1 MLGWEKCQPSAN
13 LETTLPMRIVVI
25 GGGPGGLYFSLLTK
39 KARPDWRVEVF
50 EQNGAK
56 DTFGFGVVF
65 SDETLD
71 EFLSHDPPSYGS
83 IRNRMAYW
91 DDIVVRYK
99 GREVRCA
106 GHGFAGCSRVA
117 LLRVL
122 QQRCAALGVAM
133 RFNSRIDVQDLQTR
147 FKDADLI
154 VAADGINSAVRECF
168 KAQFRPQTAHCRNK
182 FSWMGS
188 TRPLDAFHYFFRE
201 TEHGIVIAHTYQYEP
216 GRSTWVMEMG
226 EACWRGL
233 GLDACTEAASA
244 ERIEELFR
252 EELEG
257 HPLLINHSLWR
268 NFPRVS
274 CANWHFGKLVLLGD
288 AKASAHYSVGSGTK
302 LAMECAIA
310 LSEAVVAHGE
320 SSLDDAFNAY
330 EEARRTQVEITQHNA
345 DVSLRWFEHVERSW
359 DMQPM
364 QFATT
369 VLARAKSITYDNLAL
384 RDPSFIA
391 RANAEFLQTHFEE
404 TGYDCRKLKPA
415 PMFTPIR
422 LRGMELANRV
432 VVSPMAQYSAV
443 DGVPTDWH
451 FVHYGSRALGGAA
464 LMFVEMTCPS
474 PEARITTG
482 CTGLWNDEQERALGR
497 IVDFVHGNGGARIC
511 LQLGHAGR
519 KGSTQLGWQEMD
531 HPMPAGNW
539 PLVSAS
545 DNPYMEGVSQRPA
558 ALTRPQMDIVRDQ
571 FAAAS
576 ERAER
581 AGFDMLELHCAHGYL
596 LASFLSP
603 LTNLRSDAYGGGIDN
618 RMRYPLEVF
627 AAMREVWPSG
637 KPMSVR
643 ISACDWKE
651 GGISEADTVAIAK
664 AFAEAGCD
672 LIDVSAGQTVPD
684 QAPVYGRMFQTPFAE
699 AIRNVTNIKTLAVG
713 NITSAEQV
721 NTIIAC
727 RRADLAALARPHLT
741 NPYFTHQAAAWY
753 GAQVADW
760 PKQYLPGR
768 DQLYREAE
776 KEREKLRELQIKAK
790 PSSHGVGGRAT

>member
-1 MLGWEKCQPSAN
+1 
-13 LETTLPMRIVVI
+13 MRIAVI

-39 KARPDWRVEVF
+39 KARPDWRIEVF
-50 EQNGAK
+50 EQNGAE

-71 EFLSHDPPSYGS
+71 EFLGQDPPSYRN
-83 IRNRMAYW
+83 IRNCMAYW

-99 GREVRCA
+99 GREIRCA

-117 LLRVL
+117 LLRLL
-122 QQRCAALGVAM
+122 QERCAALGVQM
-133 RFNSRIDVQDLQTR
+133 RFNSQIDAEDLQTR

-154 VAADGINSAVRECF
+154 VAADGVNSAVRERF
-168 KAQFRPQTAHCRNK
+168 KAQFKPQVAHCRNK

-201 TEHGIVIAHTYQYEP
+201 TQHGIVIAHTYQYEP
-216 GRSTWVMEMG
+216 GRSTWVIEMG
-226 EACWRGL
+226 EDCWRGL
-233 GLDACTEAASA
+233 GLDAGSEAASA
-244 ERIEELFR
+244 KRIEGLFA

-257 HPLLINHSLWR
+257 HPLLINRSLWR
-268 NFPRVS
+268 NFPRIA
-274 CANWHFGKLVLLGD
+274 CANWHFGNLVLLGD

-310 LSEAVVAHGE
+310 LSEAVVAQGE
-320 SSLDDAFNAY
+320 ADLAKAFATYDA
-330 EEARRTQVEITQHNA
+330 ARRTQVEITQHNA

-359 DMQPM
+359 DMPPM

-369 VLARAKSITYDNLAL
+369 VLSRAKSITYDNLKL
-384 RDPSFIA
+384 RDPSFVE
-391 RANAEFLQTHFEE
+391 RADTEFYQTHFEQ
-404 TGYDCRKLKPA
+404 TGYDCRKLRPS

-422 LRGMELANRV
+422 LRSMELGNRV
-432 VVSPMAQYSAV
+432 AVSPMAQYSAL
-443 DGVPTDWH
+443 DGLPTDWH

-464 LMFVEMTCPS
+464 LMFVEMTCPA

-482 CTGLWNDEQERALGR
+482 CTGLWNDAQERAFRR
-497 IVDFVHGNGGARIC
+497 IVDFVHGNSGARIC

-519 KGSTQLGWQEMD
+519 KGSTQLGWQDLD
-531 HPMPAGNW
+531 HPMPSGNW

-545 DNPYMEGVSQRPA
+545 DNPYFEGVSQRPA
-558 ALTRPQMDIVRDQ
+558 ALARPQMDAIRDR
-571 FAAAS
+571 FTAS
-576 ERAER
+576 AERAER

-603 LTNLRSDAYGGGIDN
+603 LTNLRSDEYGGGIDN
-618 RMRYPLEVF
+618 RLRYPLEVF
-627 AAMREVWPSG
+627 AAMREVWPND

-643 ISACDWKE
+643 ISASDWKE

-672 LIDVSAGQTVPD
+672 LIDVSTGQTVPD

-699 AIRNVTNIKTLAVG
+699 AIRNLTNIKTLAVG

-727 RRADLAALARPHLT
+727 RRADLVALARPHLT
-741 NPYFTHQAAAWY
+741 NPYFTRQAAAWY
-753 GAQVADW
+753 GAEVTDW
-760 PKQYLPGR
+760 QKQYLPGR

-776 KEREKLRELQIKAK
+776 KEREKLLDLQRKAK
-790 PSSHGVGGRAT
+790 PGFHGVGERTT

>member
-1 MLGWEKCQPSAN
+1 
-13 LETTLPMRIVVI
+13 MRIAVI

-39 KARPDWRVEVF
+39 KARPDWRIEVF
-50 EQNGAK
+50 EQNGAE

-71 EFLSHDPPSYGS
+71 EFLGQDPPSYRN
-83 IRNRMAYW
+83 IRNCMAYW

-99 GREVRCA
+99 GREIRCA

-117 LLRVL
+117 LLRLL
-122 QQRCAALGVAM
+122 QERCAALGVQM
-133 RFNSRIDVQDLQTR
+133 RFNSQIDAEDLQTR

-154 VAADGINSAVRECF
+154 VAADGVNSSVRERF
-168 KAQFRPQTAHCRNK
+168 KAQFKPQVAHCRNK

-201 TEHGIVIAHTYQYEP
+201 TQHGIVIAHTYQYEP
-216 GRSTWVMEMG
+216 GRSTWVIEMG
-226 EACWRGL
+226 EDCWRGL
-233 GLDACTEAASA
+233 GLDACSEAASA
-244 ERIEELFR
+244 KRIEGLFA

-257 HPLLINHSLWR
+257 HPLLINRSLWR
-268 NFPRVS
+268 NFPRIA
-274 CANWHFGKLVLLGD
+274 CANWHFGNLVLLGD

-310 LSEAVVAHGE
+310 LSEAVVAQGE
-320 SSLDDAFNAY
+320 ADLAAAFATYDA
-330 EEARRTQVEITQHNA
+330 ARRTQVEITQHNA

-359 DMQPM
+359 DMPPM

-369 VLARAKSITYDNLAL
+369 VLSRAKSITYDNLKL
-384 RDPSFIA
+384 RDPGFVE
-391 RANAEFLQTHFEE
+391 RADTEFYQTHFEQ
-404 TGYDCRKLKPA
+404 TGYDCRKLRPS
-415 PMFTPIR
+415 PMFTPIW
-422 LRGMELANRV
+422 LRSMELGNRV
-432 VVSPMAQYSAV
+432 VVSPMAQYSAL

-464 LMFVEMTCPS
+464 LMFVEMTCPA

-482 CTGLWNDEQERALGR
+482 CTGLWNDAQERAFRR
-497 IVDFVHGNGGARIC
+497 IVDFVHGNSGARIC

-519 KGSTQLGWQEMD
+519 KGSTQLGWQDMD
-531 HPMPAGNW
+531 HPMPSGNW

-545 DNPYMEGVSQRPA
+545 DNPYFEGVSQRPA
-558 ALTRPQMDIVRDQ
+558 ALARPQMDAIRDQ
-571 FAAAS
+571 FTAS
-576 ERAER
+576 AERAER

-603 LTNLRSDAYGGGIDN
+603 LTNLRSDEYGGGIDN
-618 RMRYPLEVF
+618 RLRYPLEVF

-643 ISACDWKE
+643 ISASDWKE
-651 GGISEADTVAIAK
+651 GGISEADTVAIAR

-684 QAPVYGRMFQTPFAE
+684 QAPIYGRMFQTPFAE
-699 AIRNVTNIKTLAVG
+699 AIRNLTDIKTLAVG

-727 RRADLAALARPHLT
+727 RRADLVALARPHLT
-741 NPYFTHQAAAWY
+741 NPYFTRQAAAWY
-753 GAQVADW
+753 GAEVTNWQ
-760 PKQYLPGR
+760 KQYLPGR

-776 KEREKLRELQIKAK
+776 KEREKLLDLQRKAK
-790 PSSHGVGGRAT
+790 PGFHGVGARTT

>member
-1 MLGWEKCQPSAN
+1 
-13 LETTLPMRIVVI
+13 MRIVVI

-233 GLDACTEAASA
+233 GLDTCTEAASA

-451 FVHYGSRALGGAA
+451 FVHYGSRALGGTA

-497 IVDFVHGNGGARIC
+497 IVDFVHGNSGARIC

-684 QAPVYGRMFQTPFAE
+684 QAPIYGRMFQTPFAE

>member
-1 MLGWEKCQPSAN
+1 
-13 LETTLPMRIVVI
+13 MRIAVI

-39 KARPDWRVEVF
+39 KARPDWRIEVF
-50 EQNGAK
+50 EQNGAE

-71 EFLSHDPPSYGS
+71 EFLGQDPPSYRN
-83 IRNRMAYW
+83 IRNCMAYW

-99 GREVRCA
+99 GREIRCA

-117 LLRVL
+117 LLRLL
-122 QQRCAALGVAM
+122 QERCAALGVQM
-133 RFNSRIDVQDLQTR
+133 RFNSQIDAEDLQTR

-154 VAADGINSAVRECF
+154 VAADGVNSSVRERF
-168 KAQFRPQTAHCRNK
+168 KAQFKPQVAHCRNK

-216 GRSTWVMEMG
+216 GRSTWVIEMG

-233 GLDACTEAASA
+233 GLDACSEAASA
-244 ERIEELFR
+244 KRIEALFA

-257 HPLLINHSLWR
+257 HPLLINRSLWR
-268 NFPRVS
+268 NFPRIA

-310 LSEAVVAHGE
+310 LSEAVVAQGE
-320 SSLDDAFNAY
+320 ADLAAAFAAY
-330 EEARRTQVEITQHNA
+330 DQARRTQVEITQHNA

-359 DMQPM
+359 DMPPM

-369 VLARAKSITYDNLAL
+369 VLSRAKSITYDNLKL
-384 RDPSFIA
+384 RDPGFVE
-391 RANAEFLQTHFEE
+391 RADTEFYQTHFEQ
-404 TGYDCRKLKPA
+404 TGYDCRKLRPS

-422 LRGMELANRV
+422 LRSMELGNRV
-432 VVSPMAQYSAV
+432 AVSPMAQYSAL
-443 DGVPTDWH
+443 DGLPTDWH

-464 LMFVEMTCPS
+464 LMFVEMTCPA

-482 CTGLWNDEQERALGR
+482 CTGLWNDAQERAFRR
-497 IVDFVHGNGGARIC
+497 IVDFVHGNSGARIC

-519 KGSTQLGWQEMD
+519 KGSTQLGWQDMD
-531 HPMPAGNW
+531 HPMPSGNW

-545 DNPYMEGVSQRPA
+545 DNPYFEGVSQRPA
-558 ALTRPQMDIVRDQ
+558 VLTRPQMDAIRDQ
-571 FAAAS
+571 FTAS
-576 ERAER
+576 AERAER

-603 LTNLRSDAYGGGIDN
+603 LTNLRSDEYGGGIDN
-618 RMRYPLEVF
+618 RLRYPLEVF
-627 AAMREVWPSG
+627 AAMREVWPND

-643 ISACDWKE
+643 ISASDWKE

-699 AIRNVTNIKTLAVG
+699 AIRNLTNIKTLAVG

-727 RRADLAALARPHLT
+727 RRADLVALARPHLT
-741 NPYFTHQAAAWY
+741 NPYFTRQAAAWY
-753 GAQVADW
+753 GAEVTDW
-760 PKQYLPGR
+760 QKQYLPGR

-776 KEREKLRELQIKAK
+776 KEREKLLDLQRKAK
-790 PSSHGVGGRAT
+790 PGFHGVGERTT

>member
-1 MLGWEKCQPSAN
+1 
-13 LETTLPMRIVVI
+13 MRIVVI

-50 EQNGAK
+50 EQNGAE

-122 QQRCAALGVAM
+122 QKRCAALGVAM

-257 HPLLINHSLWR
+257 HPLLINLSLWR

-320 SSLDDAFNAY
+320 SSLDDAFNTY

-364 QFATT
+364 QFATR

-422 LRGMELANRV
+422 LRSMELANRV

-497 IVDFVHGNGGARIC
+497 IVDFVHGNSGARIC

-531 HPMPAGNW
+531 HPMPTGNW

-741 NPYFTHQAAAWY
+741 NPYFTRQAAAWY
-753 GAQVADW
+753 GARVADW

-790 PSSHGVGGRAT
+790 PGFHGVGGRAT

>member
-1 MLGWEKCQPSAN
+1 
-13 LETTLPMRIVVI
+13 MRIVVI

-39 KARPDWRVEVF
+39 KARPDWRIEVF
-50 EQNGAK
+50 EQNGAQ

-71 EFLSHDPPSYGS
+71 EFISHDPPSYRN
-83 IRNRMAYW
+83 IRNCMAYW

-99 GREVRCA
+99 ESEIRCA

-117 LLRVL
+117 LLRLL
-122 QQRCAALGVAM
+122 QERCAALGVTM
-133 RFNSRIDVQDLQTR
+133 HFNTHIDVENLATQ

-154 VAADGINSAVRECF
+154 VAADGVNSAVRGRF
-168 KAQFRPQTAHCRNK
+168 KAQFRPQIAHCRNK

-216 GRSTWVMEMG
+216 GHSTWVIEMG

-233 GLDACTEAASA
+233 GLNAGTEAQSA
-244 ERIEELFR
+244 RCIEGVFR

-257 HPLLINHSLWR
+257 HSLLVNRSLWR
-268 NFPRVS
+268 NFPRIS

-310 LSEAVVAHGE
+310 LSEAVVAYGE
-320 SSLDDAFNAY
+320 SSLDEAFNAY
-330 EEARRTQVEITQHNA
+330 DEARRTQVEITQHNA
-345 DVSLRWFEHVERSW
+345 NVSLQWFEHVERSW

-384 RDPSFIA
+384 RDPSFIE
-391 RANAEFLQTHFEE
+391 RADTEFYQTHFEE
-404 TGYDCRKLKPA
+404 TGFDCRKLKPT

-422 LRGMELANRV
+422 LRGMVLDNRV

-474 PEARITTG
+474 PQARITTG
-482 CTGLWNDEQERALGR
+482 CTGLWNDEQERALRR
-497 IVDFVHGNGGARIC
+497 IVDFVHGNSTTRIC

-531 HPMPAGNW
+531 KPMQAGNW

-545 DNPYMEGVSQRPA
+545 DHPYFEGISQRPE
-558 ALTRPQMDIVRDQ
+558 ALARAQMDVIRDQ
-571 FAAAS
+571 FVAS
-576 ERAER
+576 TERAAR

-603 LTNLRSDAYGGGIDN
+603 LTNLRSDEYGGCIDN
-618 RMRYPLEVF
+618 RVRYPLEVF
-627 AAMREVWPSG
+627 AAMREIWPDD

-664 AFAEAGCD
+664 AFAEVGCD

-684 QAPVYGRMFQTPFAE
+684 QAPIYGRMFQTPFAE
-699 AIRNVTNIKTLAVG
+699 AIRNLTNIKTLAVG

-721 NTIIAC
+721 NTLIAC
-727 RRADLAALARPHLT
+727 RRADLVALARPHLT
-741 NPYFTHQAAAWY
+741 NPYFTRQAAAWY
-753 GAQVADW
+753 GTQVTDW
-760 PKQYLPGR
+760 QKQYLPGH
-768 DQLYREAE
+768 DQLYREAK
-776 KEREKLRELQIKAK
+776 KEREKLRDLQVKAK
-790 PSSHGVGGRAT
+790 PGFHGAGGQTT

>member
-1 MLGWEKCQPSAN
+1 MH
-13 LETTLPMRIVVI
+13 IVVI

-50 EQNGAK
+50 EQNGAE

-83 IRNRMAYW
+83 IRSRMAYW

-106 GHGFAGCSRVA
+106 GHGFAGCSRMA

-122 QQRCAALGVAM
+122 QKRCAALGVAM
-133 RFNSRIDVQDLQTR
+133 RFHSRIDVEDLETR

-154 VAADGINSAVRECF
+154 VAADGINSAIRERF

-216 GRSTWVMEMG
+216 GRSTWVIETG

-233 GLDACTEAASA
+233 GLDACTEAESA
-244 ERIEELFR
+244 GRIEGLFR

-274 CANWHFGKLVLLGD
+274 CANWHFGKLALLGD

-310 LSEAVVAHGE
+310 LSEAVAEHGE
-320 SSLDDAFNAY
+320 SSLAEAFNAY

-359 DMQPM
+359 DMKPM

-404 TGYDCRKLKPA
+404 TGYDCRKLKAA

-443 DGVPTDWH
+443 EGVPTDWH

-497 IVDFVHGNGGARIC
+497 IVDFVHGNSDTRIC

-519 KGSTQLGWQEMD
+519 KGSTQLGWREMD
-531 HPMPAGNW
+531 HPMPDGNW

-558 ALTRPQMDIVRDQ
+558 ALTRPQMDVIRDQ
-571 FAAAS
+571 FADAG
-576 ERAER
+576 ERAAR

-603 LTNLRSDAYGGGIDN
+603 LTNLRSDEYGGGVNN
-618 RMRYPLEVF
+618 RVRYPLEVF
-627 AAMREVWPSG
+627 AAMREAWPSD

-664 AFAEAGCD
+664 AFADAGCD

-699 AIRNVTNIKTLAVG
+699 AIRNITNIKTLAVG

-727 RRADLAALARPHLT
+727 RRADLVALARPHLT
-741 NPYFTHQAAAWY
+741 NPYFTRQAAAWY
-753 GAQVADW
+753 GAQALDW
-760 PKQYLPGR
+760 QKQYLPGR

-790 PSSHGVGGRAT
+790 PGFHGGGGG

>member
-1 MLGWEKCQPSAN
+1 MH
-13 LETTLPMRIVVI
+13 IVVI

-39 KARPDWRVEVF
+39 KARPDWRIEVF
-50 EQNGAK
+50 EQNGAG

-71 EFLSHDPPSYGS
+71 EFLSHDPPSYRN

-91 DDIVVRYK
+91 DDIVVRFK
-99 GREVRCA
+99 EAEIRCA
-106 GHGFAGCSRVA
+106 GHGFAGCSRAA
-117 LLRVL
+117 LLNLL
-122 QQRCAALGVAM
+122 QERCMALGVQM
-133 RFNSRIDVQDLQTR
+133 RFNARIEPKALATE
-147 FKDADLI
+147 FGDADLI
-154 VAADGINSAVRECF
+154 VAADGINSAIRERC
-168 KAQFRPQTAHCRNK
+168 KDRFRPQIAHCRNK

-201 TEHGIVIAHTYQYEP
+201 TEQGIITAHTYQYEP
-216 GRSTWVMEMG
+216 GRSTWVLEMG
-226 EACWRGL
+226 EVCWRGL
-233 GLDACTEAASA
+233 GLDACSEAESA
-244 ERIEELFR
+244 KRMEEVFR
-252 EELEG
+252 DELEG
-257 HPLLINHSLWR
+257 HPLLINRSLWR
-268 NFPRVS
+268 NFPRIS
-274 CANWHFGKLVLLGD
+274 CENWHFGNLVLLGD

-330 EEARRTQVEITQHNA
+330 DKARRTQVEITQHNA
-345 DVSLRWFEHVERSW
+345 DVSFRWFEHVERSW

-364 QFATT
+364 QFAAT

-384 RDPSFIA
+384 RDPSFIE
-391 RANAEFLQTHFEE
+391 RVDAEFYQTHFEE
-404 TGYDCRKLKPA
+404 TGFDCRKLKPT

-422 LRGMELANRV
+422 LRGMVLDNRI

-474 PEARITTG
+474 PQARITTG
-482 CTGLWNDEQERALGR
+482 CTGLWNDEQERALRR
-497 IVDFVHGNGGARIC
+497 IVDFVHGNSTTRIC

-531 HPMPAGNW
+531 KPMQAGNW

-545 DNPYMEGVSQRPA
+545 DHPYFEGISQRPE
-558 ALTRPQMDIVRDQ
+558 ALTRAQMDIIRDQ
-571 FAAAS
+571 FVAS
-576 ERAER
+576 TERAAR

-603 LTNLRSDAYGGGIDN
+603 LTNLRDDEYGGCIDN
-618 RMRYPLEVF
+618 RVRYPLAVF
-627 AAMREVWPSG
+627 AAMREVWPDD

-664 AFAEAGCD
+664 AFAEISCD

-684 QAPVYGRMFQTPFAE
+684 QAPIYGRMFQTPFAE
-699 AIRNVTNIKTLAVG
+699 AIRNLTNIKTMAVG

-721 NTIIAC
+721 NTLIAC
-727 RRADLAALARPHLT
+727 RRADLVALARPHLT

-753 GAQVADW
+753 GTQVTDW
-760 PKQYLPGR
+760 QKQYLPGR
-768 DQLYREAE
+768 DQLYREAK
-776 KEREKLRELQIKAK
+776 KEREKLRDLQVKAK
-790 PSSHGVGGRAT
+790 PGFHGVGGRTT